1 MVTVPRIAAVSYLDT
16 IPFIYGVQH
25 EGNFRAELS
34 LSDFPTAAEQFLR
47 HQADIALVPVHVVPT
62 LPDARLVTGYC
73 LSLAGRGA
81 VDFLLE
87 HEPGSPAEPLFAGM
101 DAPLA
106 TLPDAKKPLP
116 YAVWVAH
123 ADTDPDFC
131 EGLQHALTYGLEHSW
146 EAVVEFGYDLRP
158 FDAYGHLAAIDCIF
172 DNQKRKALQKFWD
185 SGLKVSPR
193 ANPG

>member
-16 IPFIYGVQH
+16 VPFLYGVQH
-25 EGNFRAELS
+25 ESSFRAELS
-34 LSDFPTAAEQFLR
+34 LSDFPAVTEQFLR
-47 HQADIALVPVHVVPT
+47 HEADLALVPVHVVPT
-62 LPDARLVTGYC
+62 LADVRLVTGYC

-87 HEPGSPAEPLFAGM
+87 HEPGSPAGPLFAGE

-106 TLPDAKKPLP
+106 VLLETKKPVP
-116 YAVWVAH
+116 YAVWVAR
-123 ADTDPDFC
+123 AETDPDLS
-131 EGLQHALTYGLEHSW
+131 EWLQHALTYGLEHVW
-146 EAVVEFGYDLRP
+146 EAVVEYGYDRRP
-158 FDAYGHLAAIDCIF
+158 FDAYGHLTAIDCIF
-172 DNQKRKALQKFWD
+172 DNQKRRALQKFWD